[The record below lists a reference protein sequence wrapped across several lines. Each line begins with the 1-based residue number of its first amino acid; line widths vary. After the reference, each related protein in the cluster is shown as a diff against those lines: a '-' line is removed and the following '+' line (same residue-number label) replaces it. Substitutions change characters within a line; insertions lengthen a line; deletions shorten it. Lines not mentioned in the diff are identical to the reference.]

1 MTLLILNINRKLS
14 KKYAKSPYKLG
25 LFLMASLIILSASMV
40 VVIPMDS
47 ANLFQNT
54 VVLLKELGRQHLP
67 QYVIKEIQ
75 H

>member
-1 MTLLILNINRKLS
+1 
-14 KKYAKSPYKLG
+14 
-25 LFLMASLIILSASMV
+25 MASLIILSASMV

-54 VVLLKELGRQHLP
+54 VVLLKELGKQLLP